1 MFNDKKL
8 WKERAGRRSK
18 DMSRYLRYIFNG
30 HLVIVLFFLLGT
42 AAWYYQG
49 WVQTLSGDFPAEVIM
64 AVVFGFVLTYSP
76 VYTFLLEADRIFLL
90 PVETK
95 MKDYFFRSTIVSIAF
110 QSYILLLVLAAFMP
124 LYAKVSG
131 QGFGSFLMFF
141 VILLAIKGWNVFVNW
156 QIQFFLQP
164 SVHLSD
170 KIVRFAINV
179 IFTYLLFVKASWIF
193 LAIMGLIMVLF
204 YVYFRKQTVDKSLKW
219 ESLIDHEEK
228 RMTSFYRFANLF
240 TDVPQLKDSVKR
252 RKWLDFI
259 VNRIPYSQERAFQHL
274 FLLAFLRSGDFLGLF
289 IRLTIIGGGA
299 VYLISF
305 QYGQIA
311 LTLLFLYLTG
321 FQLLPLWNHYNNKI
335 WLELYPLKTTQKK
348 KAFQS
353 LLFKLMIIQSVLFA
367 VIMLLKSAYLISLL
381 ALSAGVLFSIF
392 FVYFYNNKR
401 LFS

>member
-1 MFNDKKL
+1 MFDDKKL
-8 WKERAGRRSK
+8 WKERASRRSK

-42 AAWYYQG
+42 AAYYYQG

-110 QSYILLLVLAAFMP
+110 QSYILLMVLAAFMP

-141 VILLAIKGWNVFVNW
+141 VVLLAIKGWNVFVNW

-164 SVHLSD
+164 SIHLSD
-170 KIVRFAINV
+170 KIVRFMINAV
-179 IFTYLLFVKASWIF
+179 FIYLLFVKANWIF
-193 LAIMGLIMVLF
+193 LVILGFMMILF
-204 YVYFRKQTVDKSLKW
+204 YAYFRKQTVDKSLKW
-219 ESLIDHEEK
+219 ESLIDQEEK

-259 VNRIPYSQERAFQHL
+259 ANRIPYSQEKAFQHL
-274 FLLAFLRSGDFLGLF
+274 FMLAFLRSGDFFGLF
-289 IRLTIIGGGA
+289 IRLTLIGGAA

-311 LTLLFLYLTG
+311 LSLLFLYLTG

-335 WLELYPLKTTQKK
+335 WLELYPLKSEQKK
-348 KAFQS
+348 TAFQS
-353 LLFKLMIIQSVLFA
+353 LLFKLMMIQSVLFA
-367 VIMLLKSAYLISLL
+367 LMMLVKGDYIISLL
-381 ALSAGVLFSIF
+381 AFSASILFSIF
-392 FVYFYNNKR
+392 FVYFYNNKK
-401 LFS
+401 LFT